1 MNTSFNSYQVDKKP
15 EISNSRNH
23 IRLKKSMRLPDDTLE
38 YWGFFL
44 PKGST
49 VRLSVCSRY
58 DGSRILV
65 VKGEKN
71 LRTCGL
77 LDHTKRKQ
85 TQATIQPTSGQFRV
99 RFEINK
105 DNYIKNVPVPNAT
118 TPLPTLSDIP
128 NENATRNSRS
138 VDIDEANNAAE
149 DDREDG
155 LETFRA
161 VSKLAR
167 EIIEKRS
174 GIVEKPRT
182 DEESLLGRKLRH
194 LKGRDPR
201 PRRNAPHN
209 LDGKVV
215 HGGNAANHIPVDSD
229 ESSASSFEKELFAC
243 YGGDILLTQGFPSS
257 AHCSNVSFLLANHT
271 GRMTTTHN
279 VNEDGYYYYIFYSDN
294 DLVENVIH
302 AVFDIYKPSYQLAN
316 ITKSC
321 INQTSCSFPVS
332 MFSSEIVIVE
342 IPTRD
347 GIENEEEDVASLVS
361 VCHPRMAVY
370 VIFPLLVLILI
381 LGCAF
386 L

>member
-1 MNTSFNSYQVDKKP
+1 
-15 EISNSRNH
+15 
-23 IRLKKSMRLPDDTLE
+23 MRLPDDTLE

-77 LDHTKRKQ
+77 LDHSKRKE
-85 TQATIQPTSGQFRV
+85 TQVTTQSSPGQFRV
-99 RFEINK
+99 RFEINV
-105 DNYIKNVPVPNAT
+105 DNYATNSFAPNAT
-118 TPLPTLSDIP
+118 TPIPSLDITHSFELNETTHIPSVDIP
-128 NENATRNSRS
+128 NENATRKSRS
-138 VDIDEANNAAE
+138 VDIDLANNAAE
-149 DDREDG
+149 DEQEDG
-155 LETFRA
+155 LQTFLA
-161 VSKLAR
+161 VSRLAR
-167 EIIEKRS
+167 EIIDKRS
-174 GIVEKPRT
+174 GVLSKPRT
-182 DEESLLGRKLRH
+182 YEESILGRKLRH
-194 LKGRDPR
+194 SRGRNLR
-201 PRRNAPHN
+201 SRRNAPHN

-215 HGGNAANHIPVDSD
+215 HGGNAANHIPVDSE
-229 ESSASSFEKELFAC
+229 ESSASSFEKELFTC

-257 AHCSNVSFLLANHT
+257 YLCSNVSYLLANYT

-321 INQTSCSFPVS
+321 INKTSCSFPVS
-332 MFSSEIVIVE
+332 MFSKEIVIVE

-347 GIENEEEDVASLVS
+347 GIENEEEDMAQLVS